1 MEFVYELDRQKL
13 ILVLSERDGYFC
25 MYPDC
30 VLPFDPNGDSRYS
43 VSIDHIYPQAKCRL
57 DGWSYEEIWAIENLQ
72 LMHKICN
79 AKKSDRTYDASG
91 MLSRKGP
98 VRVIKAARPDWCDLC
113 DSGRLLYPGEF
124 CPDCE
129 SGAQPSAFPAVFQ
142 KSPKDCSHGW
152 TDPTDH
158 CWMCVIGHVDRCP
171 ATVTA
176 FGHP

>member
-1 MEFVYELDRQKL
+1 MIRRPPRSTRVRSSAASDVYKRQ
-13 ILVLSERDGYFC
+13 
-25 MYPDC
+25 
-30 VLPFDPNGDSRYS
+30 
-43 VSIDHIYPQAKCRL
+43 QAKCRI
-57 DGWSYEEIWAIENLQ
+57 DGWSNEDTWAIENLQ

-129 SGAQPSAFPAVFQ
+129 SGAQ
-142 KSPKDCSHGW
+142 
-152 TDPTDH
+152 
-158 CWMCVIGHVDRCP
+158 
-171 ATVTA
+171 
-176 FGHP
+176 